1 MPVSQ
6 RMPACEAA
14 SAAVAGGRS
23 PRSRAARAASVA
35 AGTEVGSIT
44 RRRYRLA
51 ALARIDGDVRSA
63 LPARP
68 RGSLDWSRW
77 LHRERSEAQGAVAL
91 VTGGGGGIGGAV
103 AVRLA
108 AEGAAVVVNDID
120 EGRAQATVDTIAA
133 AGGSARAVVADVS
146 SGDEVDRLFAEVESS
161 HGRLEILVNN
171 AGLIGQTRHFLDA
184 DEEWWRRLID
194 TNLSSVFHCSLRA
207 ARLMAPRR
215 RGAIIS
221 TSSGG
226 ATRAHRGEVAYDATK
241 GGIEGMTRAMAL
253 DLAPYGIRV
262 NAVSPGSIN
271 VAQAGTSPTTC
282 CPAGRLDSARPRRR
296 AGRPGRDLRFLA
308 SDDSAYITGVVVP
321 VDGGMLAQQRNPQV
335 DIFGLDKFPVV
346 PAADDR

>member
-1 MPVSQ
+1 MAGSGTAQ
-6 RMPACEAA
+6 RLE
-14 SAAVAGGRS
+14 
-23 PRSRAARAASVA
+23 
-35 AGTEVGSIT
+35 
-44 RRRYRLA
+44 
-51 ALARIDGDVRSA
+51 
-63 LPARP
+63 
-68 RGSLDWSRW
+68 
-77 LHRERSEAQGAVAL
+77 GAVAL

-133 AGGSARAVVADVS
+133 AGGSARAVIADVS
-146 SGDEVDRLFAEVESS
+146 SGDEVERLFAEVESS

-194 TNLSSVFHCSLRA
+194 TNLSSVFHCSLQA

-271 VAQAGTSPTTC
+271 VA
-282 CPAGRLDSARPRRR
+282 PAGSIGDDVLAQRGASIPL
-296 AGRPGRDLRFLA
+296 GRVGVPGDLVATYAFLA

-335 DIFGLDKFPVV
+335 DIFGLDRFPDV
-346 PAADDR
+346 PAVG